1 MADNYL
7 GFVQSAR
14 SDFVQGTEL
23 LRRAKDVLIGDLV
36 SQRFRQV
43 MLSSIMSAF
52 LACCL
57 SEIGEFE
64 TAFEI
69 AEEGLQLG
77 ESAGQPATS

>member
-1 MADNYL
+1 
-7 GFVQSAR
+7 
-14 SDFVQGTEL
+14 
-23 LRRAKDVLIGDLV
+23 
-36 SQRFRQV
+36 
-43 MLSSIMSAF
+43 MSAF